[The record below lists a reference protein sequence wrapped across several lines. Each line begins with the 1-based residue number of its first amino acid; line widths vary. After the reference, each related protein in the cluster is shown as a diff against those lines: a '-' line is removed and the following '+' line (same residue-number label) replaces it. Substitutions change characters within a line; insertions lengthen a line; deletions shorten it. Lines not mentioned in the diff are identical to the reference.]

1 MSGKRY
7 KSNFG
12 TGVVGN
18 EGAAVLE
25 LYKEVDGTDKIVSR
39 AELRSDGHLYN
50 LFTSMSFAEMM
61 ASAPSSNF
69 DGSQGHIVLNGGS
82 SSPILIMWGVVYVTP
97 AGANIATTQR
107 VNFNYR
113 FQGIPFV
120 IADCLSGVP
129 VQLDVSANRIEENGF
144 DISLQ
149 RTNTVTTSVVW
160 LAIGNGTSALP
171 E

>member
-1 MSGKRY
+1 M
-7 KSNFG
+7 
-12 TGVVGN
+12 
-18 EGAAVLE
+18 
-25 LYKEVDGTDKIVSR
+25 
-39 AELRSDGHLYN
+39 
-50 LFTSMSFAEMM
+50 
-61 ASAPSSNF
+61 
-69 DGSQGHIVLNGGS
+69 
-82 SSPILIMWGVVYVTP
+82 
-97 AGANIATTQR
+97 
-107 VNFNYR
+107 NFNYR

-149 RTNTVTTSVVW
+149 RTNTVATSVVW